1 MVVQHAAS
9 VPSASD
15 TVSAYWRFRDAVTRA
30 RLLAWLPTGQRLLVD
45 VSGPHADSAKVAAM
59 AGHHVIRVLDESAPM
74 APSVRSSGTDGAIG
88 SQRGSGGGPGTLRGV
103 GGDAT
108 TLDFLRSGSVDGVI
122 ATDRALSTHLAAE
135 PMVGAIARVLRPGGR
150 VLACVDSLVLGM
162 AMLAGQSR
170 WAHLADLPQADVVLV
185 PWPDGTITRCYAAD
199 QARELFAGAGL
210 TVNWMRPLTVLSENV
225 IMRALCEDPDSMPR
239 LIRAELSTRP
249 GRESPDE
256 AAGSALMVA
265 ASKALPSAAGVLALA
280 ADATRGGRLDLQPAL
295 RDVVPA
301 VDALAVTAG
310 LDPVQRRQHSVP
322 LAAGRVKHRL
332 RAVVL
337 RQAGTRVGGVAG
349 EAAGRFRSRLQIGDR
364 TVQLVA
370 HLLQALTGDQI
381 LHSSPRLPWAAAR

>member
-9 VPSASD
+9 VPSLPD
-15 TVSAYWRFRDAVTRA
+15 TVSAYWRFHDAVTRA
-30 RLLAWLPTGQRLLVD
+30 RLLAWLPAGQRLLVD

-59 AGHHVIRVLDESAPM
+59 AGHHVIRVLDESEPM
-74 APSVRSSGTDGAIG
+74 APSARSSGTDGAIG
-88 SQRGSGGGPGTLRGV
+88 SLRGLDGARGPGGTLSGAGTLRTV

-199 QARELFAGAGL
+199 QVRELFAGAGL
-210 TVNWMRPLTVLSENV
+210 TVSWMRPLTVLSENV
-225 IMRALCEDPDSMPR
+225 IMRALREDPGSMAR
-239 LIRAELSTRP
+239 LIRAELSAQP

-265 ASKALPSAAGVLALA
+265 ADKALPSAAGMLALA
-280 ADATRGGRLDLQPAL
+280 ADATRGGGLRFQPAL
-295 RDVVPA
+295 RDLMPA

-310 LDPVQRRQHSVP
+310 LDPVQRRQHPIPVRP
-322 LAAGRVKHRL
+322 RRVEHRL

-349 EAAGRFRSRLQIGDR
+349 EAAGRFRSCR
-364 TVQLVA
+364 
-370 HLLQALTGDQI
+370 
-381 LHSSPRLPWAAAR
+381 